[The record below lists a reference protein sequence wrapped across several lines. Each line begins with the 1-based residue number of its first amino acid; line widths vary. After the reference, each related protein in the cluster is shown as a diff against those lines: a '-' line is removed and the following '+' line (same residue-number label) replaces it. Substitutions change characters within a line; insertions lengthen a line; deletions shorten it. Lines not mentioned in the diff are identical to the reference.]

1 MPYEKLASAENIL
14 KGNLASAW
22 NILEGTSGDYTD
34 LGIARRFGGAE
45 AAYSLRDIGAM
56 NGPVVRVRRDSGTP
70 SEEDFSA
77 NQVASG
83 VLETFVGSGNN
94 GFVSK
99 WYDQSG
105 NGRDA
110 TQTTTTQQPQL
121 VINGEI
127 VKNSGGLPSPRFSR
141 VSDVNTEL
149 DFTGVNAN
157 NTSVYVVNEQTRNFS
172 NALVAKDGGNFRIRF
187 GRQADSSDGNKRK
200 VELEIKNAG
209 GTVRLY
215 GTTNLNTQPAYG
227 LYLGYVNSG
236 GTNKVGFNSV
246 TATSTLTLED
256 TYTWNQI
263 FRGDNNSGSTASNH
277 MIPEIII
284 YSGDKLVETEIADN
298 IKDYYNI

>member
-34 LGIARRFGGAE
+34 LGIARRFGGAT

-56 NGPVVRVRRDSGTP
+56 NGRVVKVRRSSDSQ
-70 SEEDFSA
+70 EEDFSA

-127 VKNSGGLPSPRFSR
+127 VKNSGGLPSPRFSI
-141 VSDVNTEL
+141 VSDVGTEL
-149 DFTGVNAN
+149 DFSDLNLSKIDLSSLGG
-157 NTSVYVVNEQTRNFS
+157 RFS
-172 NALVAKDGGNFRIRF
+172 IN
-187 GRQADSSDGNKRK
+187 
-200 VELEIKNAG
+200 
-209 GTVRLY
+209 
-215 GTTNLNTQPAYG
+215 
-227 LYLGYVNSG
+227 
-236 GTNKVGFNSV
+236 
-246 TATSTLTLED
+246 
-256 TYTWNQI
+256 
-263 FRGDNNSGSTASNH
+263 
-277 MIPEIII
+277 
-284 YSGDKLVETEIADN
+284 
-298 IKDYYNI
+298 